1 MAERKE
7 LQMAVPMAGAMV
19 EPWDGKMVELTA
31 VWLVVVL
38 VELKELR

>member
-1 MAERKE
+1 
-7 LQMAVPMAGAMV
+7 MAVPMVGATV
-19 EPWDGKMVELTA
+19 EQKDGKMVELTA